1 MSWGHYKR
9 TPAGGQAHGGH
20 ISQEVTPAM
29 FTIPRRHFTPATLT
43 AAASTAVTGLSFWV
57 SYTAL
62 SDLAAHN
69 GISPDQAP
77 AIPLIVDGLTIVSTI
92 AAYALDTRRARVYAW
107 ALLIL
112 GTAVSVAGNA
122 VHASGHGPVA
132 VAIAVIPPLVQL
144 ASIHLTMTL
153 LSQERKELVPVSAV
167 EGSAE
172 AGDELLVAA

>member
-1 MSWGHYKR
+1 MPS
-9 TPAGGQAHGGH
+9 
-20 ISQEVTPAM
+20 
-29 FTIPRRHFTPATLT
+29 FPRLNLTPATLT

-62 SDLAAHN
+62 SDLAARN
-69 GISPDQAP
+69 GISENQAP
-77 AIPLIVDGLTIVSTI
+77 ALPLIVDGLTIVSTI
-92 AAYALDTRRARVYAW
+92 AAYAADRKAARVYAW

-122 VHASGHGPVA
+122 AHSWGHGPIA

-144 ASIHLTMTL
+144 FSIHLTMSL
-153 LSQERKELVPVSAV
+153 LSQERQELVPVSAV

-172 AGDELLVAA
+172 TEDELLVAA